1 MGADKNNLF
10 LTLLKLKSYLASM
23 IDEQSEK
30 YNNLNYS
37 KEYLE
42 RRYPD
47 KSQVILNILEE
58 NGIYTDTDITFDDKI
73 IYKFRAIAN
82 KSENHFDLLSL
93 LEKLEIEA
101 KDSVKKDG
109 VRLSYISGRE
119 KKLSEIL
126 DSLFQLATNWAVL
139 KELEDKV
146 DNYSIL
152 DEEDVIRPD
161 EEKNLST
168 LDDTTTKAFS
178 ILSDLTKKYIQ
189 KLTDYYFTYG
199 GDIALKEFVQELE
212 DVKISVIKKYSDLF
226 KEHGMDPD
234 WIAKLSD

>member
-1 MGADKNNLF
+1 MGTDKKNLF

-23 IDEQSEK
+23 IDEQSEL

-47 KSQVILNILEE
+47 KSQVILNLLEE
-58 NGIYTDTDITFDDKI
+58 NGIYTDAEINFDDKI

-82 KSENHFDLLSL
+82 KSEDQVDLLSL
-93 LEKLEIEA
+93 LDKLEIEA
-101 KDSVKKDG
+101 KDIIKNDG
-109 VRLSYISGRE
+109 ARLSFISERE

-152 DEEDVIRPD
+152 DEEELIRPD
-161 EEKNLST
+161 EEKNLNT
-168 LDDTTTKAFS
+168 LDNTTSKAFS
-178 ILSDLTKKYIQ
+178 ILSDLTKKYLQ
-189 KLTDYYFTYG
+189 ELTDFYFTFG
-199 GDIALKEFVQELE
+199 GDVALKEFVHEL
-212 DVKISVIKKYSDLF
+212 DNVKKSVVKKYSDLF
-226 KEHGMDPD
+226 KEHGLDQE
-234 WIAKLSD
+234 WIDKFSE